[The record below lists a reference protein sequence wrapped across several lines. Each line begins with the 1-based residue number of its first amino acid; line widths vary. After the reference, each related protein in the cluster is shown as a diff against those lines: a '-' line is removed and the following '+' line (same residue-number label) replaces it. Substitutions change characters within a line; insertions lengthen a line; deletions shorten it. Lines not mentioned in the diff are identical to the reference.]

1 MTPEEIQA
9 LQDTN
14 KELTERVNQLESINT
29 DLVTQKHDLKQK
41 IEDGVTDED
50 MKLELTNYK
59 EQLAQV
65 ESDKESLR
73 DGYTKELN
81 GLHMMQ
87 QLREMGVE
95 AHNSDAMNAVSEL
108 VLQDATY
115 KDGSFVFLNSDG
127 TTRFNESNKDF
138 SIQDKI
144 NEMKESDK
152 SYLFKAATGGGAT
165 DTPSTPHGTNYK
177 DMTAQDKVDYFNKN
191 GSFPQG

>member
-29 DLVTQKHDLKQK
+29 DLVTQKKDLKQK

-50 MKLELTNYK
+50 MKLELDNYK
-59 EQLAQV
+59 AQLAQV

-73 DGYTKELN
+73 DGYTSELN
-81 GLHMMQ
+81 GLHMLQ
-87 QLREMGVE
+87 QLKEMGVE

-115 KDGSFVFLNSDG
+115 KDGSFVFLNEDG
-127 TTRFNESNKDF
+127 TTKFNESNKDF

-144 NEMKESDK
+144 NQMKESDK
-152 SYLFKAATGGGAT
+152 SYLFKVATGGGAT
-165 DTPSTPHGTNYK
+165 D
-177 DMTAQDKVDYFNKN
+177 A
-191 GSFPQG
+191 PQAPTKPGINDILNAGLTY